1 MGLPTGA
8 GCSHATPQ
16 LLAGLFPLLAEI
28 WTNVPVLSPW
38 QLLFTISLCSL
49 PMAEAFSNNNES
61 PFSVSGLGAPVS

>member
-38 QLLFTISLCSL
+38 QLLFTISVLS
-49 PMAEAFSNNNES
+49 AH
-61 PFSVSGLGAPVS
+61 G